1 MEKYLEML
9 PENVVNKI
17 MLYNSHPVADLFKK
31 QFEDDF
37 DFHFNHFYKRGNE
50 KVLRCQ
56 DDDMLFASDYLPC
69 KPQPREPKA
78 KPNKYCSSCDYY
90 YPNECMCCPHCD

>member
-31 QFEDDF
+31 EFEDDLLL
-37 DFHFNHFYKRGNE
+37 HFTPHKTRTHIKCY
-50 KVLRCQ
+50 
-56 DDDMLFASDYLPC
+56 DDMILFAYDYLPC

-78 KPNKYCSSCDYY
+78 KPNKYCMPCDYY
-90 YPNECMCCPHCD
+90 YPDECMCCPHCD